1 MSSDSRN
8 IKNYSAEG
16 IRKYWNNEMSAAE
29 VHALEKAA
37 MDDPF
42 LADALEGYSKLQ
54 KDPANDLALLK
65 SQLNTRTSTAKV
77 IPIKKNNAA
86 WKVAAVVVLIA
97 ALGWIVVSTLSENKQ
112 SLVQQKVAPKATSPA
127 AVPPGNSSVS
137 SNQDSASLSAGL
149 TRNDYKVV
157 TPEGRRSIFRNHA
170 EKKFIAHDSSN
181 YYLKPG
187 DLAAADEKKSSA
199 PVAVPKTENDDRE
212 KLERVAPVAS
222 KTEQNKEFAKAAAPS
237 ASFLNNSNSFSG
249 KVIDVQNRSVANATV
264 VMNNIKQSTLTDQNG
279 FFQFQSKDTIADISI
294 SSAGYQNVNLK
305 LNSNQSSL
313 ITLDKAQANLDEVVV
328 SGYGNAGKKKQ
339 QSKDLKIYVM
349 DAEPVIGWEK
359 YNQYIDSNK
368 RIPQNESLQKGEVVL
383 SFKVN
388 QKGELSSFNVE
399 QSLNKAYDNEA
410 IRLVKEGPAW
420 RITKGKKTKVKVIV
434 KF

>member
-8 IKNYSAEG
+8 IKNYSAED

-29 VHALEKAA
+29 MHALEKAA

-112 SLVQQKVAPKATSPA
+112 SLVQQKVAP
-127 AVPPGNSSVS
+127 
-137 SNQDSASLSAGL
+137 
-149 TRNDYKVV
+149 NDYKVV

-305 LNSNQSSL
+305 LNSNQSSR

-388 QKGELSSFNVE
+388 QKGELSSLNVKP
-399 QSLNKAYDNEA
+399 SLNKAYDNEA

-420 RITKGKKTKVKVIV
+420 RITKGKKTKVKLIV